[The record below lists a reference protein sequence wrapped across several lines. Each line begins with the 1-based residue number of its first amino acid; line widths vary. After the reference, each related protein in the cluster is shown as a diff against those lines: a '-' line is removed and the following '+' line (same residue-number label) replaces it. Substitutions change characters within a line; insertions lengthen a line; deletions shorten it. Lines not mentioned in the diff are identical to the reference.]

1 MQPLGGALAGLLW
14 VAAAGLSGTVLAQ
27 DAATATATATS
38 AATSEPIAVQ
48 LIAVQPIAI
57 QAIAVQPI
65 TVQPIAAQAITVQA
79 TAVQVT
85 AVQPAAAQAESL
97 PALRGPLTPRTLA
110 QALTLRNLELAYG
123 RDSVAIGAALAAA
136 EAALYEPIL
145 FATTKRSSVVR
156 QRNTEEKSTNIF
168 VQQDNTLDENGRT
181 LEGGVRQRLPLGG
194 ELSVSARQAQ
204 RASNVLAKTAPPVS
218 LEINSGL
225 VLSFKQPLLRG
236 AGVGVT
242 ETDKRVSEIESL
254 VTQWQYLQQLH
265 KVLAEGLSLFWQAEV
280 ASQATRWREQLL
292 AGTESLVQDAR
303 VRIEA
308 GKLAPR
314 ANLELARV
322 LLAREAELGR
332 AVQTR
337 DELKLRLLSSLDL
350 DATALP
356 SLQLDGQSISPDVAT
371 STVDAALAQWSP
383 YQVAMLRKRQGELRL
398 AFASNQRRPAVDL
411 VMSYTQAGLA
421 NAKSRTAWS
430 IVKDGDYPEWFV
442 GLNIELGAQGNR
454 KAQSQWLAQLKRV
467 EQSDTEIAAIR
478 QAFLNDRQAKQ
489 MARDQLLR
497 ETDLTRR
504 EVQTRQALL
513 DDERQRFNAGLGLL
527 GNLLQAEQDLLE
539 SNIRAAD
546 AQGRLETARLA
557 LLLAD
562 GTLLAAYGID
572 TSMPSLP

>member
-1 MQPLGGALAGLLW
+1 MPLKFRLRREQPQGWVLAGLLVATW
-14 VAAAGLSGTVLAQ
+14 VGLSGAARAQ
-27 DAATATATATS
+27 GAATAPAQTTTAQPTAAPLET
-38 AATSEPIAVQ
+38 
-48 LIAVQPIAI
+48 
-57 QAIAVQPI
+57 
-65 TVQPIAAQAITVQA
+65 
-79 TAVQVT
+79 
-85 AVQPAAAQAESL
+85 L
-97 PALRGPLTPRTLA
+97 PTLRAPLTPRSLA
-110 QALTLRNLELAYG
+110 QALTVRNLELAYG
-123 RDSVAIGAALAAA
+123 RDSVAIGASLAAA

-145 FATTKRSSVVR
+145 FASAKRTSIER
-156 QRNTEEKSTNIF
+156 QRTPEEKSANF
-168 VQQDNTLDENGRT
+168 VNQDNKLDEDGRT
-181 LEGGVRQRLPLGG
+181 LEAGVRQRLPLGG
-194 ELSVSARQAQ
+194 ELSVSARQAE
-204 RASNVLAKTAPPVS
+204 RSSNVLLKSASPTT
-218 LEINSGL
+218 LEVNSGL

-236 AGVGVT
+236 AGVGIT

-254 VTQWQYLQQLH
+254 VAQWQYLQQLH

-303 VRIEA
+303 VRVEA

-322 LLAREAELGR
+322 MLAREADLGR

-350 DATALP
+350 DADQLP
-356 SLQLDGQSISPDVAT
+356 GLQFDGQSVAPQVAT
-371 STVDAALAQWSP
+371 TSIDEALAQWAP
-383 YQVAMLRKRQGELRL
+383 YQVAKLRKRQGELRL

-411 VMSYTQAGLA
+411 VMSYTQTGLA
-421 NAKSRTAWS
+421 NASRRAS
-430 IVKDGDYPEWFV
+430 LGIVKEGDYPEWFV
-442 GLNIELGAQGNR
+442 GLNIELGAFGNR
-454 KAQSQWLAQLKRV
+454 KAESQMVAQARRV
-467 EQSDTEIAAIR
+467 EQSDTEISAIR

-497 ETDLTRR
+497 ETALTKQ

-539 SNIRAAD
+539 SRIRAAD

-562 GTLLAAYGID
+562 GTLLSAYGID
-572 TSMPSLP
+572 TPLPSLP

>member
-1 MQPLGGALAGLLW
+1 MPPEFRPPSAQRLGCALAGLLLL
-14 VAAAGLSGTVLAQ
+14 ASAGLPGQARAQ
-27 DAATATATATS
+27 GTATAPASTITA
-38 AATSEPIAVQ
+38 
-48 LIAVQPIAI
+48 
-57 QAIAVQPI
+57 
-65 TVQPIAAQAITVQA
+65 
-79 TAVQVT
+79 
-85 AVQPAAAQAESL
+85 QPAAVPLETL
-97 PALRGPLTPRTLA
+97 PTLRAPLTPRSLA
-110 QALTLRNLELAYG
+110 QALTVRNLELAYG
-123 RDSVAIGAALAAA
+123 RDSVAIGASLAAA

-145 FATTKRSSVVR
+145 FASAKRTSIER
-156 QRNTEEKSTNIF
+156 QRTTEEKSSNIF
-168 VQQDNTLDENGRT
+168 VQQDNQLDEDGRT
-181 LEGGVRQRLPLGG
+181 IEAGVRQRLPLGG

-204 RASNVLAKTAPPVS
+204 RSSNVLAKTAPPVT
-218 LEINSGL
+218 LEINSAF

-236 AGVGVT
+236 AGVGIT

-254 VTQWQYLQQLH
+254 VAQWQYLQQLH

-322 LLAREAELGR
+322 LLAREADLGR

-350 DATALP
+350 EATELP
-356 SLQLDGQSISPDVAT
+356 GLQLDGQSAPPNVAT

-411 VMSYTQAGLA
+411 VMSYTQSGLA
-421 NAKSRTAWS
+421 NASRRAS
-430 IVKDGDYPEWFV
+430 LRIVKDGDYPEWFV
-442 GLNIELGAQGNR
+442 GLNIELGAFGNR
-454 KAQSQWLAQLKRV
+454 KAESQMVAQARRV
-467 EQSDTEIAAIR
+467 EQSDTEISAIR
-478 QAFLNDRQAKQ
+478 QAFLNDRQAKL

-497 ETDLTRR
+497 ETALTQQ

-539 SNIRAAD
+539 SRIRAAD

-562 GTLLAAYGID
+562 GTLLSAYGID
-572 TSMPSLP
+572 TPLPSLP

>member
-14 VAAAGLSGTVLAQ
+14 LAAAGLSGTVLAQ
-27 DAATATATATS
+27 DAATATATS
-38 AATSEPIAVQ
+38 AAASEPIAVQ
-48 LIAVQPIAI
+48 LIAVQPIAV

-85 AVQPAAAQAESL
+85 AVQPAAAAQAESL

-168 VQQDNTLDENGRT
+168 V
-181 LEGGVRQRLPLGG
+181 
-194 ELSVSARQAQ
+194 Q

-322 LLAREAELGR
+322 LLAREADLGR

>member
-14 VAAAGLSGTVLAQ
+14 VAAAGLSGAAWAQ
-27 DAATATATATS
+27 DAATVSS
-38 AATSEPIAVQ
+38 AAAAQPNAVQ
-48 LIAVQPIAI
+48 LIAVRP
-57 QAIAVQPI
+57 V
-65 TVQPIAAQAITVQA
+65 TVQPIAVQPVTVQPI
-79 TAVQVT
+79 AVQPVTVQTVT
-85 AVQPAAAQAESL
+85 AQPAAAPPETL
-97 PALRGPLTPRTLA
+97 GTLRAPLTPRTLA
-110 QALTLRNLELAYG
+110 QALTVRNLELAYG
-123 RDSVAIGAALAAA
+123 RDSMAIGASLAAA
-136 EAALYEPIL
+136 EAALYEPVL
-145 FATTKRSSVVR
+145 FASAKRTSIER
-156 QRNTEEKSTNIF
+156 QRTTEEKSSNIF
-168 VQQDNTLDENGRT
+168 VQQDNKLDEDGRT
-181 LEGGVRQRLPLGG
+181 VEAGVRQRVPLGG

-204 RASNVLAKTAPPVS
+204 RSSNVLAKSAPPVS

-225 VLSFKQPLLRG
+225 VLSFKQPLWRG

-254 VTQWQYLQQLH
+254 VTQWQYLQQLY

-292 AGTESLVQDAR
+292 TSTTSLVQDAR
-303 VRIEA
+303 VRVEA

-322 LLAREAELGR
+322 LLAREADLGR

-350 DATALP
+350 DAALLP
-356 SLQLDGQSISPDVAT
+356 SLQLDGQNISPQVAT
-371 STVDAALAQWSP
+371 VTVDEALALWSP

-411 VMSYTQAGLA
+411 VMSYTQGGLA
-421 NAKSRTAWS
+421 NARSRTAWS
-430 IVKDGDYPEWFV
+430 TVKDGEYPEWFV

-454 KAQSQWLAQLKRV
+454 KAESQMVAQARRV

-478 QAFLNDRQAKQ
+478 QAFLNDRRAKL

-497 ETDLTRR
+497 ETDLTQQ
-504 EVQTRQALL
+504 EVKTRQALL
-513 DDERQRFNAGLGLL
+513 DDERQRFDAGLGLL
-527 GNLLQAEQDLLE
+527 GSLLQAEQDLLE
-539 SNIRAAD
+539 SRIRAAD

-562 GTLLAAYGID
+562 GTLLPAYGID
-572 TSMPSLP
+572 TPLPSLP

>member
-14 VAAAGLSGTVLAQ
+14 VAAAGLSGAAWAQ
-27 DAATATATATS
+27 DAATVSS
-38 AATSEPIAVQ
+38 AAAAQPNAVQ
-48 LIAVQPIAI
+48 LIAVRP
-57 QAIAVQPI
+57 V
-65 TVQPIAAQAITVQA
+65 TVQPIAVQPVTVQPI
-79 TAVQVT
+79 AVQPVTVQTVT
-85 AVQPAAAQAESL
+85 AQPAAAL
-97 PALRGPLTPRTLA
+97 PETLGTLRAPLTPRTLA
-110 QALTLRNLELAYG
+110 QALTVRNLELAYG
-123 RDSVAIGAALAAA
+123 RDSMAIGASLAAA
-136 EAALYEPIL
+136 EAALYEPVL
-145 FATTKRSSVVR
+145 FASAKRTSIER
-156 QRNTEEKSTNIF
+156 QRTTEEKSSNIF
-168 VQQDNTLDENGRT
+168 VQQDNKLDEDGRT
-181 LEGGVRQRLPLGG
+181 VEAGVRQRVPLGG

-204 RASNVLAKTAPPVS
+204 RSSNVLAKSAPPVS

-225 VLSFKQPLLRG
+225 VLSFKQPLWRG

-254 VTQWQYLQQLH
+254 VTQWQYLQQLY

-292 AGTESLVQDAR
+292 TSTTSLVQDAR
-303 VRIEA
+303 VRVEA

-322 LLAREAELGR
+322 LLAREADLGR

-350 DATALP
+350 DAALLP
-356 SLQLDGQSISPDVAT
+356 SLQLDGQNISPQVAT
-371 STVDAALAQWSP
+371 VTVDEALALWSP

-411 VMSYTQAGLA
+411 VMSYTQGGLA
-421 NAKSRTAWS
+421 NARSRTAWS
-430 IVKDGDYPEWFV
+430 TVKDGEYPEWFV

-454 KAQSQWLAQLKRV
+454 KAESQMVAQARRV

-478 QAFLNDRQAKQ
+478 QAFLNDRRAKL

-497 ETDLTRR
+497 ETDLTQQ
-504 EVQTRQALL
+504 EVKTRQALL
-513 DDERQRFNAGLGLL
+513 DDERQRFDAGLGLL
-527 GNLLQAEQDLLE
+527 GSLLQAEQDLLE
-539 SNIRAAD
+539 SRIRAAD

-562 GTLLAAYGID
+562 GTLLPAYGID
-572 TSMPSLP
+572 TPLPSLP

>member
-1 MQPLGGALAGLLW
+1 MPPESRLHSAQRLGCALAGLLLL
-14 VAAAGLSGTVLAQ
+14 ASAGLSGEARAQ
-27 DAATATATATS
+27 GATTAPASTTTA
-38 AATSEPIAVQ
+38 
-48 LIAVQPIAI
+48 
-57 QAIAVQPI
+57 
-65 TVQPIAAQAITVQA
+65 
-79 TAVQVT
+79 
-85 AVQPAAAQAESL
+85 QPASASL
-97 PALRGPLTPRTLA
+97 ETLQTLRAPLTPRSLA
-110 QALTLRNLELAYG
+110 QALTVRNLELAYG
-123 RDSVAIGAALAAA
+123 RDSVAIGASLAAA

-145 FATTKRSSVVR
+145 FSSVKRTSIER
-156 QRNTEEKSTNIF
+156 QRTTEDKSSNVF
-168 VQQDNTLDENGRT
+168 VQQDNKLDEDGRT
-181 LEGGVRQRLPLGG
+181 LEAGVRQRLPLGG

-204 RASNVLAKTAPPVS
+204 RSSNVLAKSAPPVT

-225 VLSFKQPLLRG
+225 VVSFKQPLLRG
-236 AGVGVT
+236 AGVGIT

-254 VTQWQYLQQLH
+254 VAQWQYLQQLH

-322 LLAREAELGR
+322 LLAREADLGR

-350 DATALP
+350 EATELP
-356 SLQLDGQSISPDVAT
+356 GLQLDGQSAPPNVPT

-411 VMSYTQAGLA
+411 VMSYTQSGLA
-421 NAKSRTAWS
+421 NASRRAS
-430 IVKDGDYPEWFV
+430 LGIVKDGDYPEWFV
-442 GLNIELGAQGNR
+442 GLNIELGAFGNR
-454 KAQSQWLAQLKRV
+454 KAESQMVAQARRV
-467 EQSDTEIAAIR
+467 EQSDTEISAIR
-478 QAFLNDRQAKQ
+478 QAFLNDRQAKL

-497 ETDLTRR
+497 ETALTQQ

-539 SNIRAAD
+539 SRIRAAD

-562 GTLLAAYGID
+562 GTLLSAYGID
-572 TSMPSLP
+572 TPLPSLP

>member
-14 VAAAGLSGTVLAQ
+14 VAAAGLSGAAWAQ
-27 DAATATATATS
+27 DAAAVTS
-38 AATSEPIAVQ
+38 AAAAQPNAVQ
-48 LIAVQPIAI
+48 LIAVQPIAV
-57 QAIAVQPI
+57 QPIAVQPV
-65 TVQPIAAQAITVQA
+65 TVQPVTVQPV
-79 TAVQVT
+79 AVQPVT
-85 AVQPAAAQAESL
+85 VQPVAVQPAAAPPETLAT
-97 PALRGPLTPRTLA
+97 LRAPLTPRTLA
-110 QALTLRNLELAYG
+110 QALTVRNLELAYG
-123 RDSVAIGAALAAA
+123 RESVSIGASMAAA

-145 FATTKRSSVVR
+145 FASAKRTSIER
-156 QRNTEEKSTNIF
+156 QRTTEEKSSNIF
-168 VQQDNTLDENGRT
+168 VQQDNMLDEDGRT
-181 LEGGVRQRLPLGG
+181 IEGGVRQRIPLGG
-194 ELSVSARQAQ
+194 EFSVSARQAQ
-204 RASNVLAKTAPPVS
+204 RSSNVLAKSAPPVT

-254 VTQWQYLQQLH
+254 VTQWQYLQQLN
-265 KVLAEGLSLFWQAEV
+265 KVLAEGLSLFWQTEV

-292 AGTESLVQDAR
+292 VGTESLRQDAR
-303 VRIEA
+303 VRVEA

-314 ANLELARV
+314 ANLELSRV
-322 LLAREAELGR
+322 LLAREADLGR

-350 DATALP
+350 DAALLP
-356 SLQLDGQSISPDVAT
+356 GLQLDGQSVSPNVAAT
-371 STVDAALAQWSP
+371 TVDEALAQWSP

-411 VMSYTQAGLA
+411 VMSYTQGGLA
-421 NAKSRTAWS
+421 NAKTRTAWS
-430 IVKDGDYPEWFV
+430 TVKDGDYPEWFV

-454 KAQSQWLAQLKRV
+454 KAASQMVAQAKRV

-478 QAFLNDRQAKQ
+478 QAFLNDRRAKL

-497 ETDLTRR
+497 ETDLTGR

-527 GNLLQAEQDLLE
+527 GNLLQAEQELLE
-539 SNIRAAD
+539 SRIRAAD
-546 AQGRLETARLA
+546 ALGRLETARLA

-562 GTLLAAYGID
+562 GTLLSAYGID
-572 TSMPSLP
+572 TPLPSLP

>member
-1 MQPLGGALAGLLW
+1 MQPLGSALAGLLW
-14 VAAAGLSGTVLAQ
+14 VASAGFYGGACAQ
-27 DAATATATATS
+27 DVAAVTS
-38 AATSEPIAVQ
+38 AAAAQPNAVQLIAVQ
-48 LIAVQPIAI
+48 LIAVQPVTV
-57 QAIAVQPI
+57 QPVAVQP
-65 TVQPIAAQAITVQA
+65 V
-79 TAVQVT
+79 
-85 AVQPAAAQAESL
+85 AVQPAAAPPETLA
-97 PALRGPLTPRTLA
+97 ALRAPLTPRTLA
-110 QALTLRNLELAYG
+110 QALTVRNLELAYG
-123 RDSVAIGAALAAA
+123 RESVSIGASMAAA

-145 FATTKRSSVVR
+145 FASAKRTSIER
-156 QRNTEEKSTNIF
+156 QRTTEEKSSNIF
-168 VQQDNTLDENGRT
+168 VQQDNMLNEDGRT
-181 LEGGVRQRLPLGG
+181 VEAGVRQRIPLGG

-204 RASNVLAKTAPPVS
+204 RSSNVLAKSAPPVT

-254 VTQWQYLQQLH
+254 VTQWQYLQQLN
-265 KVLAEGLSLFWQAEV
+265 KVLAEGLSLFWQTEV

-303 VRIEA
+303 VRVEA

-314 ANLELARV
+314 ANLELSRV
-322 LLAREAELGR
+322 LLAREADLGR

-350 DATALP
+350 DAALLP
-356 SLQLDGQSISPDVAT
+356 GLQLDGQSVSPNVTAT
-371 STVDAALAQWSP
+371 TVDEALAQWSP

-411 VMSYTQAGLA
+411 VMSYTQGGLA

-430 IVKDGDYPEWFV
+430 TVKDGDYPEWFV

-454 KAQSQWLAQLKRV
+454 KAESQMVAQAKRV

-478 QAFLNDRQAKQ
+478 QAFLNDRRAKL

-497 ETDLTRR
+497 ETDLTGR

-513 DDERQRFNAGLGLL
+513 DDERQRFDAGLGLL
-527 GNLLQAEQDLLE
+527 GNLLQAEQELLE
-539 SNIRAAD
+539 SRIRAAD
-546 AQGRLETARLA
+546 ALGRLETARLA

-562 GTLLAAYGID
+562 GTLLSAYGID
-572 TSMPSLP
+572 TPLPSLP

>member
-1 MQPLGGALAGLLW
+1 M
-14 VAAAGLSGTVLAQ
+14 
-27 DAATATATATS
+27 
-38 AATSEPIAVQ
+38 
-48 LIAVQPIAI
+48 
-57 QAIAVQPI
+57 
-65 TVQPIAAQAITVQA
+65 
-79 TAVQVT
+79 
-85 AVQPAAAQAESL
+85 
-97 PALRGPLTPRTLA
+97 TPRTLA
-110 QALTLRNLELAYG
+110 QALTVRNLELAYG
-123 RDSVAIGAALAAA
+123 RDSMAIGASLAAA
-136 EAALYEPIL
+136 EAALYEPVL
-145 FATTKRSSVVR
+145 FASAKRTSIER
-156 QRNTEEKSTNIF
+156 QRTTEEKSSNIF
-168 VQQDNTLDENGRT
+168 VQQDNKLDEDGRT
-181 LEGGVRQRLPLGG
+181 VEAGVRQRVPLGG

-204 RASNVLAKTAPPVS
+204 RSSNVLAKSAPPVS

-225 VLSFKQPLLRG
+225 VLSFKQPLWRG

-254 VTQWQYLQQLH
+254 VTQWQYLQQLY

-292 AGTESLVQDAR
+292 TSTTSLVQDAR
-303 VRIEA
+303 VRVEA

-322 LLAREAELGR
+322 LLAREADLGR

-350 DATALP
+350 DAALLP
-356 SLQLDGQSISPDVAT
+356 SLQLDGQNISPQVAT
-371 STVDAALAQWSP
+371 VTVDEALALWSP

-411 VMSYTQAGLA
+411 VMSYTQGGLA
-421 NAKSRTAWS
+421 NARSRTAWS
-430 IVKDGDYPEWFV
+430 TVKDGEYPEWFV

-454 KAQSQWLAQLKRV
+454 KAESQMVAQARRV

-478 QAFLNDRQAKQ
+478 QAFLNDRRAKL

-497 ETDLTRR
+497 ETDLTQQ
-504 EVQTRQALL
+504 EVKTRQALL
-513 DDERQRFNAGLGLL
+513 DDERQRFDAGLGLL
-527 GNLLQAEQDLLE
+527 GSLLQAEQDLLE
-539 SNIRAAD
+539 SRIRAAD

-562 GTLLAAYGID
+562 GTLLPAYGID
-572 TSMPSLP
+572 TPLPSLP

>member
-1 MQPLGGALAGLLW
+1 MPPESRLHSAQRLGCALAGLLLL
-14 VAAAGLSGTVLAQ
+14 ASAGLPGQARAQ
-27 DAATATATATS
+27 GTATAPASTITA
-38 AATSEPIAVQ
+38 
-48 LIAVQPIAI
+48 
-57 QAIAVQPI
+57 
-65 TVQPIAAQAITVQA
+65 
-79 TAVQVT
+79 
-85 AVQPAAAQAESL
+85 QPAAL
-97 PALRGPLTPRTLA
+97 PLETLPTLRAPLTPRSLA
-110 QALTLRNLELAYG
+110 QALTVRNLELAYG
-123 RDSVAIGAALAAA
+123 RDSVAIGASLAAA

-145 FATTKRSSVVR
+145 FASAKRTSIER
-156 QRNTEEKSTNIF
+156 QRTTEEKSSNIF
-168 VQQDNTLDENGRT
+168 VQQDNQLDEDGRT
-181 LEGGVRQRLPLGG
+181 IEAGVRQRLPLGG

-204 RASNVLAKTAPPVS
+204 RSSNVLAKTAPPVT
-218 LEINSGL
+218 LEINSAF

-236 AGVGVT
+236 AGVGIT

-254 VTQWQYLQQLH
+254 VAQWQYLQQLH

-303 VRIEA
+303 VRVEA

-322 LLAREAELGR
+322 LLAREADLGR

-350 DATALP
+350 EATELP
-356 SLQLDGQSISPDVAT
+356 GLQLDGQSAPPNVAT

-421 NAKSRTAWS
+421 NASRRAS
-430 IVKDGDYPEWFV
+430 LGIVKDGDYPEWFV
-442 GLNIELGAQGNR
+442 GLNIELGAFGNR
-454 KAQSQWLAQLKRV
+454 KAESQMVAQARRV
-467 EQSDTEIAAIR
+467 EQSDTEISAIR
-478 QAFLNDRQAKQ
+478 QAFLNDRQAKL

-497 ETDLTRR
+497 ETALTQQ

-539 SNIRAAD
+539 SRIRAAD

-562 GTLLAAYGID
+562 GTLLSAYGID
-572 TSMPSLP
+572 TPLPSLP

>member
-14 VAAAGLSGTVLAQ
+14 VAAAGLSGAAWAQ
-27 DAATATATATS
+27 DAAAVTS
-38 AATSEPIAVQ
+38 AAAAQPNSVQ
-48 LIAVQPIAI
+48 LIAVQPIAV
-57 QAIAVQPI
+57 QPIAVQPV
-65 TVQPIAAQAITVQA
+65 TVQPVTVQPV
-79 TAVQVT
+79 AVQPVT
-85 AVQPAAAQAESL
+85 VQPVAVQPAAAPPETLAT
-97 PALRGPLTPRTLA
+97 LRAPLTPRTLA
-110 QALTLRNLELAYG
+110 QALTVRNLELAYG
-123 RDSVAIGAALAAA
+123 RESVSIGASMAAA

-145 FATTKRSSVVR
+145 FASAKRTSIER
-156 QRNTEEKSTNIF
+156 QRTTEEKSSNIF
-168 VQQDNTLDENGRT
+168 VQQDNMLDEDGRT
-181 LEGGVRQRLPLGG
+181 VEAGVRQRIPFGG

-204 RASNVLAKTAPPVS
+204 RSSNVLAKSAPPVT

-254 VTQWQYLQQLH
+254 VTQWQYLQQLN
-265 KVLAEGLSLFWQAEV
+265 KVLAEGLSLFWQTEV

-303 VRIEA
+303 VRVEA

-314 ANLELARV
+314 ANLELSRV
-322 LLAREAELGR
+322 LLAREADLGR

-350 DATALP
+350 DAALLP
-356 SLQLDGQSISPDVAT
+356 GLQLDGQSVSPNVAAT
-371 STVDAALAQWSP
+371 TVDEALAQWSP

-411 VMSYTQAGLA
+411 VMSYTQGGLA
-421 NAKSRTAWS
+421 NAKTRTAWS
-430 IVKDGDYPEWFV
+430 TVKDGDYPEWFV

-454 KAQSQWLAQLKRV
+454 KAASQMVAQAKRV

-478 QAFLNDRQAKQ
+478 QAFLNDRRAKL

-497 ETDLTRR
+497 ETDLTGR

-527 GNLLQAEQDLLE
+527 GNLLQAEQELLE
-539 SNIRAAD
+539 SRIRAAD
-546 AQGRLETARLA
+546 ALGRLETARLA

-562 GTLLAAYGID
+562 GTLLSAYGID
-572 TSMPSLP
+572 TPLPSLP

>member
-1 MQPLGGALAGLLW
+1 MPLKFRLRREQPQGWVLAGLLVATW
-14 VAAAGLSGTVLAQ
+14 VGLSGAARAQ
-27 DAATATATATS
+27 GAATAPAQTTTAQPTAAPLET
-38 AATSEPIAVQ
+38 
-48 LIAVQPIAI
+48 
-57 QAIAVQPI
+57 
-65 TVQPIAAQAITVQA
+65 
-79 TAVQVT
+79 
-85 AVQPAAAQAESL
+85 L
-97 PALRGPLTPRTLA
+97 PTLRAPLTPRSLA
-110 QALTLRNLELAYG
+110 QALTVRNLELAYG
-123 RDSVAIGAALAAA
+123 RDSVAIGASLAAA

-145 FATTKRSSVVR
+145 FASAKRTSIER
-156 QRNTEEKSTNIF
+156 QRTPEEKSANF
-168 VQQDNTLDENGRT
+168 VNQDNKLDEDGRT
-181 LEGGVRQRLPLGG
+181 LEAGVRQRLPLGG
-194 ELSVSARQAQ
+194 ELSVSARQAE
-204 RASNVLAKTAPPVS
+204 RSSNVLLKSASPTT
-218 LEINSGL
+218 LEVNSGL

-236 AGVGVT
+236 AGVGIT

-254 VTQWQYLQQLH
+254 VAQWQYLQQLH

-303 VRIEA
+303 VRVEA

-322 LLAREAELGR
+322 MLAREADLGR

-350 DATALP
+350 DADQLP
-356 SLQLDGQSISPDVAT
+356 GLQFDGQSVAPQVAT
-371 STVDAALAQWSP
+371 TSIDEALAQWSP
-383 YQVAMLRKRQGELRL
+383 YQVAKLRKRQGELRL

-411 VMSYTQAGLA
+411 VMSYTQTGLA
-421 NAKSRTAWS
+421 NASRRAS
-430 IVKDGDYPEWFV
+430 LGIVKEGDYPEWFV
-442 GLNIELGAQGNR
+442 GLNIELGAFGNR
-454 KAQSQWLAQLKRV
+454 KAESQMVAQARRV
-467 EQSDTEIAAIR
+467 EQSDTEISAIR

-497 ETDLTRR
+497 ETALTKQ

-539 SNIRAAD
+539 SRIRAAD

-562 GTLLAAYGID
+562 GTLLPAYGID
-572 TSMPSLP
+572 TPSPSLP